1 MYEAQNN
8 GFIIGIQGLSQGR
21 HTFRFHVD
29 KTLFESFGNS
39 QILDADIDVTIELDK
54 EGRRMLLT
62 DCSEGYVVVECDR
75 CLDELRLPVS
85 LKTEA
90 EVVFAEQGAA
100 EESGEYLV
108 VDSSDGELDVT
119 QFVYDYICINL
130 PLRKVHKEGECN
142 RQMLDRLQQ
151 ASSTEENA
159 SRAAGNSPFKDLE
172 KLLNKENNN

>member
-1 MYEAQNN
+1 MHQAQNN
-8 GFIIGIQGLSQGR
+8 GFIIGVKGLSQGR

-62 DCSEGYVVVECDR
+62 DCSKGYVVVECDR

-85 LKTEA
+85 LKTDV
-90 EVVFAEQGAA
+90 EVIFAEQGAA
-100 EESGEYLV
+100 EESDEYLV
-108 VDSSDGELDVT
+108 VDPSDGELDVT

-130 PLRKVHKEGECN
+130 PLRKVHEEGKCN
-142 RQMLDRLQQ
+142 RQMLEKLQQ
-151 ASSTEENA
+151 ASQ
-159 SRAAGNSPFKDLE
+159 AGEGNSLTNENSPFKDLE
-172 KLLNKENNN
+172 RLLNSENNN